1 LLRIDPSRGREEK
14 PVKKI
19 LIVDDSETIRI
30 TVSDTLQ
37 KVGFTVV
44 SAIDGVDGLARL
56 AEQPID
62 LVIMD
67 VNMPRLSGLEML
79 EKMREDPKF
88 ASIPVVMLTTEAHFA
103 LIDRAKKLGAK
114 GWMIKPVKPENLVA
128 AAKKI
133 TAGG

>member
-1 LLRIDPSRGREEK
+1 LPESQEA

-37 KVGFTVV
+37 KAGFAVV
-44 SAIDGVDGLARL
+44 QAIDGVDGLARL
-56 AEQPID
+56 AQDVFD
-62 LVIMD
+62 LVILD
-67 VNMPRLSGLEML
+67 VNMPRLNGLEML
-79 EKMREDPKF
+79 EKMRDDPRNLTV
-88 ASIPVVMLTTEAHFA
+88 PVVMLTTEAHFA
-103 LIDRAKKLGAK
+103 LIDRAKKLGAR

-133 TAGG
+133 TA

>member
-1 LLRIDPSRGREEK
+1 M
-14 PVKKI
+14 KKI

-30 TVSDTLQ
+30 TVTDTLQ
-37 KVGFTVV
+37 KAGFSVTQ
-44 SAIDGVDGLARL
+44 AIDGVDGLARL
-56 AEQPID
+56 AQDTFD
-62 LVIMD
+62 LVILD

-79 EKMREDPKF
+79 EKMRDEPRS
-88 ASIPVVMLTTEAHFA
+88 ATIPVVMLTTEAHFA

-133 TAGG
+133 TA

>member
-1 LLRIDPSRGREEK
+1 M
-14 PVKKI
+14 KKI

-37 KVGFTVV
+37 KAGFLVV
-44 SAIDGVDGLARL
+44 QAIDGMDGLARL
-56 AEQPID
+56 AEHQFD
-62 LVIMD
+62 LIILD
-67 VNMPRLSGLEML
+67 VNMPRLNGLEML
-79 EKMREDPKF
+79 EKMRADAKF
-88 ASIPVVMLTTEAHFA
+88 AAVPVVMLTTEAHFA

-133 TAGG
+133 TS